1 MDNRQKTLHGPGIY
15 YFRMT
20 GARQQA
26 IFRSVFEYDYTAHL
40 LSHIDGSTLLA
51 YVFFD
56 HEIHCVL
63 DCQRDWPGI
72 IDDIRD
78 RFTDQHE
85 RLWDAHK
92 AVISEEISPVLV
104 DEQACLA
111 DLIITLH
118 QLPVS
123 RNLVPDA
130 SMYSWSSDHHYRSL
144 NPPGWI
150 DCGRMLN
157 QVCQTRHNR
166 SLRYESLMNTT
177 HATRMN
183 LNESDHPEFLL
194 FGRPALAEKQQARAE
209 MNQPGRSANEL
220 RRLRDD
226 ALQLIAG
233 RFGITLE
240 SLKDS
245 SFRRQYQRLMPLVAW
260 LLEKRQLSYET
271 IADLLDE
278 DEDTIPLWLRGI
290 PADHPQ
296 SLLDKLSA
304 LWSPAEYS
312 TESPAEASAEHS
324 SGTTSPDDEA
334 EATAD
339 QEGEPTDDA
348 VNPDADA
355 EKPENKD
362 VVNQ

>member
-1 MDNRQKTLHGPGIY
+1 MDNRKKTLHGPGIY

-26 IFRSVFEYDYTAHL
+26 IFRSVFEYDYAARL
-40 LSHIDGSTLLA
+40 LSHVEGSTLLA

-78 RFTDQHE
+78 AFTDQHE
-85 RLWDAHK
+85 RLWESHK
-92 AVISEEISPVLV
+92 AVISEEISPVLI

-123 RNLVPDA
+123 RNLVSDA
-130 SMYSWSSDHHYRSL
+130 SMYSWSSDHHYRAH
-144 NPPGWI
+144 NPPAWI

-166 SLRYESLMNTT
+166 SLRYASLMSSTQ
-177 HATRMN
+177 ATPLD
-183 LNESDHPEFLL
+183 LNESHHPEFLL
-194 FGRPALAEKQQARAE
+194 FGRPALADKQQARAE

-296 SLLDKLSA
+296 SLTDKLSA
-304 LWSPAEYS
+304 LWSPAETGQAARS
-312 TESPAEASAEHS
+312 EDTAEQAS
-324 SGTTSPDDEA
+324 EA
-334 EATAD
+334 EAKAEDGENSAEQIAD
-339 QEGEPTDDA
+339 DET
-348 VNPDADA
+348 
-355 EKPENKD
+355 PENQD

>member
-15 YFRMT
+15 YFRLT
-20 GARQQA
+20 GARQQP
-26 IFRSVFEYDYTAHL
+26 IFRSVFEYNYAAKL
-40 LSHIDGSTLLA
+40 LSNVEGSTLLA

-78 RFTDQHE
+78 EFTDQHE
-85 RLWDAHK
+85 RLWEAHK
-92 AVISEEISPVLV
+92 AVISEEVSPVLV

-177 HATRMN
+177 HVTQLN
-183 LNESDHPEFLL
+183 LNKSDHPEFLL

-220 RRLRDD
+220 KRLRDD

-240 SLKDS
+240 SLQDS

-260 LLEKRQLSYET
+260 LLEKRQLSNET

-278 DEDTIPLWLRGI
+278 DEGTIPLWLRGI

-304 LWSPAEYS
+304 LWSPADSPHETSHNQLPAATPTDTAS
-312 TESPAEASAEHS
+312 TDSEEGAAIDSAE
-324 SGTTSPDDEA
+324 
-334 EATAD
+334 TAK
-339 QEGEPTDDA
+339 
-348 VNPDADA
+348 DAD
-355 EKPENKD
+355 KPESKD